1 MVFSVMLV
9 QLAQSLLGFEAV
21 SPQIYIAMQV
31 YAMTYAGLIMLFRI
45 CQPFN
50 VFRSVLFSLV
60 LVITLIWSIFCC
72 MYGSEFLGLS
82 EAMSPL
88 SEYWQHILI
97 VVCIVLIDVP
107 LSAMLQN
114 LAEKLRLQPKKPKNK
129 YIH

>member
-1 MVFSVMLV
+1 
-9 QLAQSLLGFEAV
+9 
-21 SPQIYIAMQV
+21 
-31 YAMTYAGLIMLFRI
+31 
-45 CQPFN
+45 
-50 VFRSVLFSLV
+50 
-60 LVITLIWSIFCC
+60 
-72 MYGSEFLGLS
+72 
-82 EAMSPL
+82 MSPL